1 MTNELCTGY
10 LVRSKI
16 GVAAHRALRAAVG
29 YIDGVACLCPPFAR
43 FGSNAR
49 AASSSSSPFPISSFE
64 VSSPSPF
71 EVSSPSLSVRA
82 SFGEGSK
89 SLEFCERKVSVVYCM
104 GKQGGGIWES
114 PRRTFSRQR
123 VCVFVLRIALR
134 AQEVFP

>member
-49 AASSSSSPFPISSFE
+49 AASSSSSPFQGWRE
-64 VSSPSPF
+64 DGAALVAGCA
-71 EVSSPSLSVRA
+71 PSLSVRA

>member
-49 AASSSSSPFPISSFE
+49 AASSSSSPF
-64 VSSPSPF
+64 

-82 SFGEGSK
+82 SFGEGS
-89 SLEFCERKVSVVYCM
+89 
-104 GKQGGGIWES
+104 
-114 PRRTFSRQR
+114 
-123 VCVFVLRIALR
+123 
-134 AQEVFP
+134 

>member
-49 AASSSSSPFPISSFE
+49 AASSSSSPFPISS
-64 VSSPSPF
+64 F